1 MTPSNAKRT
10 QADSDLRNREIFQ
23 CLADRETPKSA
34 LGASIGA
41 HAVIL
46 MVLLLVPLVTPQT
59 LNLNYRA
66 VMLAPPPEP
75 PKISEPPQL
84 KLVRPTPPPKP
95 TLPRKEAIVEPP
107 LPLPVPKPVV
117 RPPEVRIAEVVPP
130 PPAMP
135 ASIAPSLV
143 DPKSVPT
150 APPPQLSVLTN
161 VFSTATSS
169 AVTAAPTRN
178 TEVAGFGDT
187 TGSRAV
193 GRTGKV
199 EATGAGFGDVKG
211 SSERGR
217 SGTATIG
224 GVGGFDAQAATVRK
238 EVDRGAPKA
247 AGFAAPAEAP
257 KSAAGPPK
265 APEPKNEKPVEIVL
279 KPRPD
284 YTDEA
289 RKMRIEGEVL
299 LRVLFSSSGE
309 VRVLEVVR
317 GLGHGLNE
325 NAIRAAE
332 QIRFKPAQRA
342 GNPVDSTAIVHILFQ
357 LAY

>member
-1 MTPSNAKRT
+1 
-10 QADSDLRNREIFQ
+10 
-23 CLADRETPKSA
+23 
-34 LGASIGA
+34 
-41 HAVIL
+41 

-59 LNLNYRA
+59 LNLNYRS

-75 PKISEPPQL
+75 PKISEPLIL

-107 LPLPVPKPVV
+107 PPLPMPKPVV

-130 PPAMP
+130 PAMAP
-135 ASIAPSLV
+135 SIAPSIV
-143 DPKSVPT
+143 DPKPVPT

-161 VFSTATSS
+161 VFSNATSS

-199 EATGAGFGDVKG
+199 EATGAGFGDVNKG
-211 SSERGR
+211 SSDRGR
-217 SGTATIG
+217 SAAARVGS
-224 GVGGFDAQAATVRK
+224 VGGFDAQAPAAVRK
-238 EVDRGAPKA
+238 DNDRGVPVA
-247 AGFAAPAEAP
+247 AGFAAPSEAP
-257 KSAAGPPK
+257 KSSASGPPK
-265 APEPKNEKPVEIVL
+265 VLEPKNEKPVEIVL

-289 RKMRIEGEVL
+289 RKMRVEGEVL
-299 LRVLFSSSGE
+299 LRVLFASSGE